1 VQITVILII
10 PGKSLRVKVA
20 SLNNDHPLSQKIEN
34 CYESENENLNRI
46 ERNKSKMGFEY
57 K

>member
-1 VQITVILII
+1 
-10 PGKSLRVKVA
+10 VA

-34 CYESENENLNRI
+34 RYESENEDLNRI
-46 ERNKSKMGFEY
+46 ERNKSKMSFEY

>member
-1 VQITVILII
+1 
-10 PGKSLRVKVA
+10 VA

-34 CYESENENLNRI
+34 GYESENEDLNRI
-46 ERNKSKMGFEY
+46 ERNKSKMSFEY